1 MSRSSRPRKY
11 SPLLKLEAV
20 PENKINNLLR
30 RRPHSDS
37 SKSPLYRLV
46 NRALDLENKTNILR
60 SILPASMALQF
71 EVSNVRAN
79 RLTILAKN
87 ASWATRLRFETPRLL
102 NQLCELQ
109 EFSQIKEIKIRS
121 VSSLEPTATQP
132 SLPENM
138 SPPANEPLE
147 ELADRT
153 EQGELKSALRK
164 LAQHGRTNLSGHDPI
179 T

>member
-1 MSRSSRPRKY
+1 MSRSSKARKY
-11 SPLLKLEAV
+11 YPLLNLDAV
-20 PENKINNLLR
+20 SENKIKTLLR

-46 NRALDLENKTNILR
+46 NRALDQEHKTKILR
-60 SILPASMALQF
+60 SILPANMALQF
-71 EVSNVRAN
+71 EVSNVRGN

-87 ASWATRLRFETPRLL
+87 ASWATRLRFDTPRLL

-109 EFSQIKEIKIRS
+109 EFSQIEEIKIRS
-121 VSSLEPTATQP
+121 VSSLEPAATQR
-132 SLPENM
+132 SLSENM
-138 SPPANEPLE
+138 STPASEPLE

-164 LAQHGRTNLSGHDPI
+164 LAQHGRTNLSGHDPKA
-179 T
+179 

>member
-1 MSRSSRPRKY
+1 
-11 SPLLKLEAV
+11 
-20 PENKINNLLR
+20 
-30 RRPHSDS
+30 
-37 SKSPLYRLV
+37 
-46 NRALDLENKTNILR
+46 
-60 SILPASMALQF
+60 MALQF
-71 EVSNVRAN
+71 DVSNVRGN

-138 SPPANEPLE
+138 STPANEPLE

-153 EQGELKSALRK
+153 EQGDLKSALRK
-164 LAQHGRTNLSGHDPI
+164 LAQHGRTNLSEHDPI